1 MLGSHQQPLPCEGSV
16 IGCWTS
22 LERTKCLQMETFT
35 QVAARLLYRGRIPL
49 EHVIRSLHF
58 TCKTEPF
65 RSGPDETRTCGLRY
79 ARAPRRFAEAF
90 RCVQNACK
98 WQHSERG

>member
-16 IGCWTS
+16 IVCWTS
-22 LERTKCLQMETFT
+22 LERTKCLQMEAFT

-65 RSGPDETRTCGLRY
+65 RSGPDETRTRDLRH
-79 ARAPRRFAEAF
+79 ARATRRYRSCSSAF
-90 RCVQNACK
+90 RNSWK
-98 WQHSERG
+98 